1 MAGHRTTW
9 CHERLAGTLGSHFY
23 AERVHVAD
31 GILILLMLVF
41 AISGYRQGFVIGALS
56 IGGFFSGALIGLQL
70 GPMIANRFSDGGARL
85 GVSLVVI
92 FVLAVLGQTLAGWFG
107 TRLRRAIASKPLQRI
122 DDAGGALVSVVAVL
136 LVAWLIAVPLGS
148 SPFPSLNR
156 EIRGSA
162 ILNGIND
169 LMPARAQALSS
180 ALRTTLDTN
189 GFPDVFGGLAP
200 TRTREVAAPDK
211 ALASSRVVAESHRS
225 VVKVLGTA
233 PSCSRRIEGSGFV
246 YANERVMTNA
256 HVVAGTRSVKVET
269 TGGQFDGTVVVYDP
283 ERDLAVIYVPGLR
296 TPAMSFASRPA
307 ATGANAIVLG
317 YPLDG
322 PYDPQPARIRDV
334 GDITGPDIYNE
345 NDVTREIYTIRA
357 LVRSGNSGG
366 PLVTPGGQVLGVIF
380 AAAADDRNVGFAL
393 TGREAA
399 STASAG
405 ADRTRGVRTGGC
417 A

>member
-1 MAGHRTTW
+1 V
-9 CHERLAGTLGSHFY
+9 Y
-23 AERVHVAD
+23 VAD
-31 GILILLMLVF
+31 AVLILLMLVF

-70 GPMIANRFSDGGARL
+70 GPLLANQFTDGGARL

-107 TRLRRAIASKPLQRI
+107 TRLRRAIASRPLQRI
-122 DDAGGALVSVVAVL
+122 DDVGGALVSVVALL

-156 EIRGSA
+156 QIRNSA

-169 LMPARAQALSS
+169 LMPEQAQALS
-180 ALRTTLDTN
+180 AGLRQTLDTN

-200 TRTREVAAPDK
+200 TRTREVAAPDS
-211 ALASSRVVAESHRS
+211 ALARSPVVNQSHRS
-225 VVKVLGTA
+225 VVKILGAA
-233 PSCSRRIEGSGFV
+233 PSCSRRIEGSCFV
-246 YANERVMTNA
+246 YAAERVMTNA
-256 HVVAGTRSVKVET
+256 HVVAGTRDVQVET
-269 TGGQFDGTVVVYDP
+269 SSGRLDGTVVVYDP

-296 TPAMSFASRPA
+296 APTMPFVSRPA
-307 ATGANAIVLG
+307 GTGASAIVLG

-322 PYDPQPARIRDV
+322 PFNAQPARLSDV
-334 GDITGPDIYNE
+334 SKITGPDIYNE

-366 PLVTPGGQVLGVIF
+366 PLITPEGKVLGVIF

-393 TGREAA
+393 TAAEAA
-399 STASAG
+399 GTARAG
-405 ADRTRGVRTGGC
+405 ESRTRPVRTGNC